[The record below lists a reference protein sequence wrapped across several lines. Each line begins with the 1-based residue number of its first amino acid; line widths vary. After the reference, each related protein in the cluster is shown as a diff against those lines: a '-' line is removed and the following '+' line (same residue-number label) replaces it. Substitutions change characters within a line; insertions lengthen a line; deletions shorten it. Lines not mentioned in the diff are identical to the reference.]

1 MTEAQTDIVCAFT
14 YTIVCQRQRTWAQMA
29 LSEAICSTLTHF
41 ARTHFQ
47 KLPQGKCPCHVGT
60 QHVSDALSNPACHSQ
75 AVSCC
80 LRLSPCFA
88 DGLISYMRT
97 DSPTLDENLARKIS
111 DTVAAVF
118 GDEFVADALRLYK

>member
-1 MTEAQTDIVCAFT
+1 MGSDGSVRSNLQYFDAFCKDT
-14 YTIVCQRQRTWAQMA
+14 FSKAASGQMP
-29 LSEAICSTLTHF
+29 LSCGHPTCF
-41 ARTHFQ
+41 R
-47 KLPQGKCPCHVGT
+47 C
-60 QHVSDALSNPACHSQ
+60 PACHSQ

-80 LRLSPCFA
+80 LRLSPCFT

-97 DSPTLDENLARKIS
+97 DSPTLDETLARKIS